1 MQRLGMSERGVYRR
15 VSEGKLRQ
23 AQRPVPGRKPLPV
36 YNPDDVDTLA
46 AQSIRGTQALNYGTP
61 PIMPSVAE
69 SVAEKLGAIAE
80 AIADSAQRQFPAVE
94 PEPDPDNSGEW
105 RNVANWP
112 PPLFLTT
119 EQAVRYSGLSTG
131 YLNRLVNE
139 GRLKRIEE
147 GIQGYRYR
155 RADLEA
161 L

>member
-1 MQRLGMSERGVYRR
+1 MLSMSDLEQSTITWPTKKEVADRLGVSTKTIEKYVQDGKLEQRLQAQINRPARAVINPASFERFMEERSRGVPVAAGRSTPEPSSQGPSQE
-15 VSEGKLRQ
+15 VLR
-23 AQRPVPGRKPLPV
+23 LF
-36 YNPDDVDTLA
+36 
-46 AQSIRGTQALNYGTP
+46 
-61 PIMPSVAE
+61 
-69 SVAEKLGAIAE
+69 AE
-80 AIADSAQRQFPAVE
+80 AH
-94 PEPDPDNSGEW
+94 
-105 RNVANWP
+105 WP